1 MELEACC
8 ALCGVPFDLYADLY
22 RESEITDEDVAWT
35 KYFIAPR
42 KAKAAEKPSN
52 DTWFLSGVGKN
63 DESEGFQD
71 LEKLGHI
78 FAHSDLEERGRH
90 LVPDWAGNYAGPE
103 QFWDDGWSW
112 NEAIDAYVVAGLLE
126 EKPVT
131 ANVLDA
137 KLQIEHY
144 DIKSEDIVIGVFG
157 ETEVQDGSYGPY
169 QNFGLLYVSD
179 QQTSDIKG
187 SRLIITEDKRV
198 FDDHMNIETSWFPSA
213 PTVRMGEPIGTQP
226 NHEFY
231 LFLRPKEGNQIIIAQ
246 ANLDNSAD
254 GSKRKRK
261 TVGFYAYVGGRGKG
275 SHTQLYGETALV
287 SWYTWLALWGRTIDT
302 KVNFEQVS
310 VEFYGEGPSKT
321 FPQGFGTKIG
331 EMFEFMGAY
340 GCDGGDPACK
350 RMEESSLTAR
360 SFSTTLSRKQINKI
374 LPSASAA
381 IENMKG
387 NTTLL
392 AGGFG
397 LCGVP
402 DTLINTVHANPHI
415 KGLTAVSN
423 NAGIVGSG
431 LGLLLE
437 SKQIAKMIASYV
449 GENKLFEQ
457 QYLKGEIEME
467 LTPQGTLAERCRAGG
482 AGIPAFYT
490 PAAFGTVVQTGEL
503 PLRHNADGSVQS
515 YSQPRDVKV
524 FNGKSYV
531 MEEAIRGDYA
541 FVKAWKADRLGNCM
555 FRYAASNFNGAMGR
569 NAKETIVEA
578 EHIVEPGDIDP
589 AAVHLPGI
597 YVKKVIQSTTEKKIE
612 KYNFSPDEG
621 AGADMGALGKG
632 ETAGKRERIV
642 RRAAKEFKSGMYA
655 NLGIGMPMLAP
666 SFVDPSVSVTLQSEN
681 GILGL
686 GPYPKKGQ
694 EDPDLINAGKETV
707 TLLPGASCF
716 GSDES
721 FGMIR
726 SGRIDLTILGA
737 MQVSGKGD
745 LANWMLP
752 GKIKGFGGAMDLVSN
767 PQETKVVVTMEHVDK
782 KGRPKILKQCEFPL
796 TGKACVSRIIT
807 DLCVFDVDFT
817 AGLTL
822 IELAE
827 GVTVDEIRSKTEAEF
842 QVADNLGSM
851 L

>member
-1 MELEACC
+1 MAIMVSSTTLRLRA
-8 ALCGVPFDLYADLY
+8 AAPLRKVSSTPFVDAVNADY
-22 RESEITDEDVAWT
+22 SIQSS
-35 KYFIAPR
+35 I
-42 KAKAAEKPSN
+42 
-52 DTWFLSGVGKN
+52 
-63 DESEGFQD
+63 
-71 LEKLGHI
+71 
-78 FAHSDLEERGRH
+78 
-90 LVPDWAGNYAGPE
+90 
-103 QFWDDGWSW
+103 
-112 NEAIDAYVVAGLLE
+112 
-126 EKPVT
+126 
-131 ANVLDA
+131 
-137 KLQIEHY
+137 
-144 DIKSEDIVIGVFG
+144 
-157 ETEVQDGSYGPY
+157 
-169 QNFGLLYVSD
+169 
-179 QQTSDIKG
+179 QT
-187 SRLIITEDKRV
+187 
-198 FDDHMNIETSWFPSA
+198 
-213 PTVRMGEPIGTQP
+213 
-226 NHEFY
+226 
-231 LFLRPKEGNQIIIAQ
+231 
-246 ANLDNSAD
+246 
-254 GSKRKRK
+254 
-261 TVGFYAYVGGRGKG
+261 
-275 SHTQLYGETALV
+275 
-287 SWYTWLALWGRTIDT
+287 RT
-302 KVNFEQVS
+302 
-310 VEFYGEGPSKT
+310 
-321 FPQGFGTKIG
+321 
-331 EMFEFMGAY
+331 
-340 GCDGGDPACK
+340 
-350 RMEESSLTAR
+350 
-360 SFSTTLSRKQINKI
+360 FSTTLPRKSINKI

-381 IENMKG
+381 LENMEG
-387 NTTLL
+387 NSTLL

-437 SKQIAKMIASYV
+437 SKQISKMIASYV
-449 GENKLFEQ
+449 GENKLFEE
-457 QYLKGEIEME
+457 QYLKGEIELE

-490 PAAFGTVVQTGEL
+490 PAAFGTVVQTGDL
-503 PLRHNADGSVQS
+503 PLRHNADGSVRS

-555 FRYAASNFNGAMGR
+555 FRYAAANFNGAMGR

-578 EHIVEPGDIDP
+578 ENIVEPGDIDP

-597 YVKKVIQSTTEKKIE
+597 YVKKVIQSTAEKKIE
-612 KYNFSPDEG
+612 KFNFSPDEESS
-621 AGADMGALGKG
+621 ADMGALGKG

-642 RRAAKEFKSGMYA
+642 RRAAKEFKNGMYA

-686 GPYPKKGQ
+686 GPYPKRGH
-694 EDPDLINAGKETV
+694 EDADLINAGKETV

-737 MQVSGKGD
+737 MQVSARGD

-767 PQETKVVVTMEHVDK
+767 PRETKVVVTMEHVDR

-796 TGKACVSRIIT
+796 TGKACVSRVIT
-807 DLCVFDVDFT
+807 DLCVIDVDF
-817 AGLTL
+817 
-822 IELAE
+822 
-827 GVTVDEIRSKTEAEF
+827 
-842 QVADNLGSM
+842 ADG
-851 L
+851 

>member
-1 MELEACC
+1 MISRIAICSRGAAPPSLVSAELF
-8 ALCGVPFDLYADLY
+8 V
-22 RESEITDEDVAWT
+22 
-35 KYFIAPR
+35 
-42 KAKAAEKPSN
+42 
-52 DTWFLSGVGKN
+52 
-63 DESEGFQD
+63 
-71 LEKLGHI
+71 
-78 FAHSDLEERGRH
+78 
-90 LVPDWAGNYAGPE
+90 
-103 QFWDDGWSW
+103 
-112 NEAIDAYVVAGLLE
+112 
-126 EKPVT
+126 
-131 ANVLDA
+131 
-137 KLQIEHY
+137 
-144 DIKSEDIVIGVFG
+144 
-157 ETEVQDGSYGPY
+157 
-169 QNFGLLYVSD
+169 
-179 QQTSDIKG
+179 
-187 SRLIITEDKRV
+187 
-198 FDDHMNIETSWFPSA
+198 
-213 PTVRMGEPIGTQP
+213 
-226 NHEFY
+226 
-231 LFLRPKEGNQIIIAQ
+231 
-246 ANLDNSAD
+246 
-254 GSKRKRK
+254 GSKVDR
-261 TVGFYAYVGGRGKG
+261 
-275 SHTQLYGETALV
+275 S
-287 SWYTWLALWGRTIDT
+287 
-302 KVNFEQVS
+302 
-310 VEFYGEGPSKT
+310 
-321 FPQGFGTKIG
+321 PQ
-331 EMFEFMGAY
+331 
-340 GCDGGDPACK
+340 
-350 RMEESSLTAR
+350 SSLLLTR
-360 SFSTTLSRKQINKI
+360 TFSTTLSRKEINKI
-374 LPSASAA
+374 LPSASTAL
-381 IENMKG
+381 EHMKG

-437 SKQIAKMIASYV
+437 SKQISKMIASYV

-524 FNGKSYV
+524 FDGKSYV
-531 MEEAIRGDYA
+531 MEEAIHGDYA

-555 FRYAASNFNGAMGR
+555 FRYAAANFNGAMGR

-597 YVKKVIQSTTEKKIE
+597 YVKKVIQSTAEKKIE

-621 AGADMGALGKG
+621 PGADMGVLGKG
-632 ETAGKRERIV
+632 ETAMKRERIV
-642 RRAAKEFKSGMYA
+642 RRAAKEFKNGMYA

-737 MQVSGKGD
+737 MQVSAKGD
-745 LANWMLP
+745 LANCKSCP
-752 GKIKGFGGAMDLVSN
+752 
-767 PQETKVVVTMEHVDK
+767 
-782 KGRPKILKQCEFPL
+782 
-796 TGKACVSRIIT
+796 
-807 DLCVFDVDFT
+807 
-817 AGLTL
+817 
-822 IELAE
+822 
-827 GVTVDEIRSKTEAEF
+827 
-842 QVADNLGSM
+842 
-851 L
+851 